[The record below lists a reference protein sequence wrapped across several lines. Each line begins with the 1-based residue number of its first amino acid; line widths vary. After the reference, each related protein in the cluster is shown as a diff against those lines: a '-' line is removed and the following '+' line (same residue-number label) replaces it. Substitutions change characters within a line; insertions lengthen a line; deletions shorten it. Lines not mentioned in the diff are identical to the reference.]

1 MLTTITHTRALLV
14 RLGVNL
20 QFLHKTQDNLSTMER
35 GLLWLPLLFAFF
47 WLAWQGSKEY
57 QKIEAYRTWAEQF
70 ERAKFDIYAVLGQK
84 GNNITWGK
92 PTPKGPIKLET
103 FSLLD
108 VQQVRLLVDDKPVE
122 IEQPPQKGRTIE
134 LEFLFAESGNS
145 VRVPFTEIPLA
156 AEWGKFL
163 HSRVISH

>member
-1 MLTTITHTRALLV
+1 
-14 RLGVNL
+14 
-20 QFLHKTQDNLSTMER
+20 MER
-35 GLLWLPLLFAFF
+35 GLLWLPLLVMFF

-57 QKIEAYRTWAEQF
+57 QKVEAYRIWAEQF
-70 ERAKFDIYAVLGQK
+70 ERAKYDIYAVLGQK

-92 PTPKGPIKLET
+92 PTPQGPIKLET

-108 VQQVRLLVDDKPVE
+108 IKQIQVLVDEKSVDVNN
-122 IEQPPQKGRTIE
+122 PPEKGRSIE
-134 LEFLFAESGNS
+134 LEFLYSKSTNS

-163 HSRVISH
+163 QRVLQELQSKIQQFPND

>member
-1 MLTTITHTRALLV
+1 
-14 RLGVNL
+14 
-20 QFLHKTQDNLSTMER
+20 MER
-35 GLLWLPLLFAFF
+35 GLLWLPLLVMFF

-57 QKIEAYRTWAEQF
+57 QKVEAYRAWAEQF
-70 ERAKFDIYAVLGQK
+70 ERAKYDIYAVLGQK
-84 GNNITWGK
+84 GNNLTWGK

-108 VQQVRLLVDDKPVE
+108 VKEMYLLVDDKKVDLESIPE
-122 IEQPPQKGRTIE
+122 KGRSIE
-134 LEFLFAESGNS
+134 LEFLFSESTDS

-163 HSRVISH
+163 QRALESLRSQGNQ

>member
-1 MLTTITHTRALLV
+1 
-14 RLGVNL
+14 
-20 QFLHKTQDNLSTMER
+20 MER
-35 GLLWLPLLFAFF
+35 GLLWLPLLVMFF

-57 QKIEAYRTWAEQF
+57 QKVEAYRAWAEQF
-70 ERAKFDIYAVLGQK
+70 ERAKYDIYSVLGQK
-84 GNNITWGK
+84 GNNLTWGK

-108 VQQVRLLVDDKPVE
+108 VKQIYLLVDDKQVDLESIPE
-122 IEQPPQKGRTIE
+122 KGRSIE
-134 LEFLFAESGNS
+134 LEFLFSESINS

-163 HSRVISH
+163 QRVLQDLRSQPQQ

>member
-1 MLTTITHTRALLV
+1 
-14 RLGVNL
+14 
-20 QFLHKTQDNLSTMER
+20 MER
-35 GLLWLPLLFAFF
+35 GLLWLPLLVMFF

-57 QKIEAYRTWAEQF
+57 QKVEAYRAWAEQF
-70 ERAKFDIYAVLGQK
+70 ERAKYDIYAVLGQK
-84 GNNITWGK
+84 GNNLTWGK

-108 VQQVRLLVDDKPVE
+108 VKEMYLLVDDKKVDLESIPE
-122 IEQPPQKGRTIE
+122 KGRSIE
-134 LEFLFAESGNS
+134 LEFLFSESTDS

-163 HSRVISH
+163 QRALESLRSQTNQ